1 MWSWHD
7 LLPILKKK
15 KKTPLYL
22 ENSSFSPVKLHTY
35 PVTSGERSKI
45 FSLNEK
51 SDFGEYAPVFV
62 FAMPKLCLEESS
74 LNTLDGS
81 VVGSAA
87 FPCKARDM
95 MLAPNAF
102 ILLFNIKNGLTEQLF
117 QCL

>member
-1 MWSWHD
+1 MWSWHN
-7 LLPILKKK
+7 LLPLLKN
-15 KKTPLYL
+15 TVLYL
-22 ENSSFSPVKLHTY
+22 ENSSFSPLKLHTY
-35 PVTSGERSKI
+35 PVTSGERGKI
-45 FSLNEK
+45 FGRNEK

-87 FPCKARDM
+87 FPCNARYM